1 MNGIA
6 SYIVDRH
13 DNIDICKAV
22 LQKHYE
28 KLYNKPVIINEAE
41 SKEPFHEKLLKVIW

>member
-6 SYIVDRH
+6 SYILDKH
-13 DNIDICKAV
+13 DNVEICKAV

-28 KLYNKPVIINEAE
+28 KLYNKPVMVDEVP
-41 SKEPFHEKLLKVIW
+41 STEPFHEKLLKVTW